1 MKRASQEP
9 RVVNALMQ
17 GDTHATRG
25 MGACGDQHRADGR
38 DAEGGKAS
46 TIRSERG
53 GALKTMVRRAAAYK
67 SRSLLRGS
75 TSARYSCTT
84 RNDNCIRARG
94 CTRVRTTAA
103 HVT

>member
-17 GDTHATRG
+17 GDAHTTRG

-53 GALKTMVRRAAAYK
+53 GVKNNGAVRSRA
-67 SRSLLRGS
+67 
-75 TSARYSCTT
+75 
-84 RNDNCIRARG
+84 
-94 CTRVRTTAA
+94 
-103 HVT
+103 

>member
-53 GALKTMVRRAAAYK
+53 G
-67 SRSLLRGS
+67 G
-75 TSARYSCTT
+75 
-84 RNDNCIRARG
+84 
-94 CTRVRTTAA
+94 
-103 HVT
+103 